1 MEIIFSPKALEEFQ
15 YWRKSGNDRVVER
28 IRLLLEEIQKT
39 PYQGVGKPEA
49 LKHNWSGYW
58 SRRITREHRLVYK
71 VQNDTLY
78 IAQLRYHY

>member
-1 MEIIFSPKALEEFQ
+1 MEIIFSDNALEEFQ
-15 YWRKSGNDRVVER
+15 YWRKSENEKVLER
-28 IRLLLEEIQKT
+28 IKLLLEEIQKT
-39 PYQGVGKPEA
+39 PFQGIGKPEA

-58 SRRITREHRLVYK
+58 SRRITSEHRLVYK

>member
-58 SRRITREHRLVYK
+58 SR
-71 VQNDTLY
+71 
-78 IAQLRYHY
+78 